1 MSDKKLGKKTS
12 TIKIGVLE
20 NTKQLCRVLSH
31 KGTLEI
37 LYALR
42 ERPKQFKELYAELE
56 LPSSTFEDALTSLY
70 NSTYVL
76 KKNLITSKNR
86 DTHQYTLS
94 QSGKELMKFIQ
105 TYEKIITLP
114 PSQQKIIN
122 LKNLQNH

>member
-1 MSDKKLGKKTS
+1 MSNEKLGKKSS

-37 LYALR
+37 LYVLQ

-56 LPSSTFEDALTSLY
+56 LPSSTFEDALTDLY
-70 NSTYVL
+70 NSTYVI
-76 KKNLITSKNR
+76 KKNHITSKNR
-86 DTHQYTLS
+86 ETHQYALT

-114 PSQQKIIN
+114 SSQRKIIEIN
-122 LKNLQNH
+122 TNDS